1 MLQVRQ
7 AADQLHHDA
16 KILDLQGRHEE
27 ATRKRKALR
36 IAENEYSLLNQKYR
50 TLWMRR
56 RKREL
61 SPNSASLSLFPNPL
75 CPSELIEFAINTH
88 AHTTHS
94 LLLPFIPPIFM
105 APTATPVKELFQQ
118 PKTTQAK
125 AASQPQEKITIPQTR
140 EMQMVTAEGFRR
152 FLLRRYQGIR
162 RGKRLEL
169 IHAILKEMYPN
180 LEPVDLTK

>member
-1 MLQVRQ
+1 MLRVRE
-7 AADQLHHDA
+7 AINQLHHDA
-16 KILDLQGRHEE
+16 KILDHQGRHAE
-27 ATRKRKALR
+27 AVRKRKAIR
-36 IAENEYSLLNQKYR
+36 IAEDEFSELNRKYR

-56 RKREL
+56 RRRGEPPL
-61 SPNSASLSLFPNPL
+61 PHTSLSLFPQFL
-75 CPSELIEFAINTH
+75 CPADRITYHINM
-88 AHTTHS
+88 HTDRYRS
-94 LLLPFIPPIFM
+94 QLLSFLPIM
-105 APTATPVKELFQQ
+105 PTATPVKNLF
-118 PKTTQAK
+118 PAKTVPAK